1 MAEVFIAREQFNA
14 LYGKNQGFV
23 FLMEL
28 VENDFKYIYINQAAQ
43 TVFQTNP
50 EGKFLSDVLHSDV
63 LNKIQENYYKAITSN
78 QQITYRDFY
87 LFSENGYTN
96 ETECTPIFQEERRY
110 ILAITKNISNQKT
123 LEEKYVFLQSLFE
136 DKIDPTVILLKD
148 FTVYDLNSM
157 FSKSFESKIQKKH
170 RLPDS
175 FFSDKKDKAKYIQ
188 YIQDTFKGIGAS
200 SVIFAHKKK
209 SGKMNNFLV
218 SFSPVYMEQSVVAIS
233 IQWQELKEKIQ
244 LRNDLIQTTLLLD
257 SYKDALNIAA
267 NICVTD
273 VNGVIEFVNR
283 GFENQTQYS
292 LEELVGHTNA
302 MLKSREHSKEFYD
315 NLWNT
320 ISSGKIWRGEMCDH
334 TKYGRPFWADTTIVP
349 IKNTAGEITNYLG
362 ISFDISDKKYMMTNL
377 RNIEKLFRLITEHT
391 NDLIVITNEDGI
403 ILYVSPNHEAR
414 LGYEK
419 EELLG
424 KFFFDVMEPTS
435 RDHLQRELNHI
446 IKDFSSSKLE
456 LEVLSKNGQSF
467 WIEAQVSAV
476 KDAER
481 EGIYQFVTVGREIT
495 ERKEMEEK
503 LRFLAYHD
511 SLTMLPN
518 RRYLLERFDELSKQA
533 DATNSAIA
541 ILFIDGDNFKRI
553 NDVYGHDV
561 GDEFIIQFGKALSS
575 SLRDS
580 DIVAR
585 IGGDEFIV
593 ILTKMSIDTV
603 KRKKQIE
610 QTIKRIQT
618 TLRLGWEIG
627 ENHFAPTSSI
637 GVACYPEDGK
647 EIPQLLDKADAALYY
662 AKTISGKDSYHF
674 TFK

>member
-1 MAEVFIAREQFNA
+1 MSEIFIAREQFNA
-14 LYGKNQGFV
+14 LYEKDKGFV

-28 VENDFKYIYINQAAQ
+28 VENDFKYIYINQTAK

-63 LNKIQENYYKAITSN
+63 LNTIQENYHKAITSN
-78 QQITYRDFY
+78 QQIVYRDFY

-96 ETECTPIFQEERRY
+96 ETVCTPIFQEERKY
-110 ILAITKNISNQKT
+110 ILAITKNISDQKT

-136 DKIDPTVILLKD
+136 DKIDPIVILLKD
-148 FTVYDLNSM
+148 LTVYDVNPM
-157 FSKSFESKIQKKH
+157 FCKSFESKIQKQQK
-170 RLPDS
+170 LPDS
-175 FFSDKKDKAKYIQ
+175 FFSERKDKSKYIQ
-188 YIQDTFKGIGAS
+188 YIQDTFKGIGSS

-209 SGKMNNFLV
+209 SGKMGNFLV
-218 SFSPVYMEQSVVAIS
+218 SFSPVYMEQTVVAIC
-233 IQWQELKEKIQ
+233 IQWQELKGKIQ
-244 LRNDLIQTTLLLD
+244 LKNDLIQTTLLLD

-267 NICVTD
+267 NICITD
-273 VNGVIEFVNR
+273 VNGVIEYANK

-292 LEELVGHTNA
+292 LEELIGHTNA
-302 MLKSREHSKEFYD
+302 MLKSREHSKGFYN

-320 ISSGKIWRGEMCDH
+320 ILNGKIWRGEICNH
-334 TKYGRPFWADTTIVP
+334 TKYGRTFWADTTIVP
-349 IKNTAGEITNYLG
+349 IKNTTGDITNFLG
-362 ISFDISDKKYMMTNL
+362 ISLDISDKKYMMTNL

-414 LGYEK
+414 LGYDK

-424 KFFFDVMEPTS
+424 RFFFEILEPSS
-435 RDHLQRELNHI
+435 RDHLQIELDHI
-446 IKDFSSSKLE
+446 IKDCSSSKLE

-518 RRYLLERFDELSKQA
+518 RRYLLERFDELSKKA
-533 DATNSAIA
+533 DGTNSAIA

-561 GDEFIIQFGKALSS
+561 GDEFIVQFGKSLSS
-575 SLRDS
+575 CLRDS

-593 ILTKMSIDTV
+593 ILTKMSLDTV

-618 TLRLGWEIG
+618 TLRSGWKIG

-637 GVACYPEDGK
+637 GVACYPEDGM
-647 EIPQLLDKADAALYY
+647 EIAQLLDKADAALYY

-674 TFK
+674 SCE